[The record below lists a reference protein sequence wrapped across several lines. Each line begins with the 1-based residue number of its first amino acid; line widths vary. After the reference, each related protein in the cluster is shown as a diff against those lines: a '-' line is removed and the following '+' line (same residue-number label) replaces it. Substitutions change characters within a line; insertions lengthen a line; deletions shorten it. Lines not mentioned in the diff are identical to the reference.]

1 VALAAL
7 LFSGGGAFCFDLNTE
22 RLALLILM
30 ELPSALA
37 ILLGHRPESS
47 GDKGRGMALGFR
59 VESSRNV
66 VGHESVSQLIG

>member
-1 VALAAL
+1 VTLAAL
-7 LFSGGGAFCFDLNTE
+7 LFSGGGAFCFDLHTE

-47 GDKGRGMALGFR
+47 GDKGCGVTLSFW
-59 VESSRNV
+59 VEPSRHI